1 MKEFDMQKIMLI
13 VLIGLSI
20 VVLWMRDKTGLQIT
34 VQNAGTKG
42 DIVVITGVTKGLGKA
57 LAKQFIQQ
65 GWRVQGRGTS
75 AKAIAGLQKEYDKD
89 HAFSVV
95 DVTDNNAV
103 KKWAHQVEATLGAPT
118 ILINNAGIINNLAPL
133 WKIPSSE
140 FNNVMAINVNGVF
153 NVLQHFIPIM
163 LQAKKGLIINI
174 SSNGGK
180 KGEAEFAPYCASKF
194 AIEGLTQSLAQELPE
209 GLTVVSVDPGGGINT
224 DMLKQI
230 YPENAADYPNPDV
243 WAKKAV
249 PYLMSISAQDNGKSL
264 IIPDLIVLVLSTNIV
279 N

>member
-65 GWRVQGRGTS
+65 GWRVAGCGTS

-264 IIPDLIVLVLSTNIV
+264 IIPD
-279 N
+279 